1 MRHLLCAFIVIIVAF
16 TACDQGR
23 EMVAPVVQEIV
34 EDDTPVISIAEDTIV
49 YSQYDVNQDGMV
61 DNTDLTL
68 VSAAIG
74 QRQPAN
80 PRLDVDGSGTVD
92 GADIILVSNNFGE
105 LASDTAEVPGII
117 EPIEPTESTT
127 KPEIPE
133 ITFEN
138 ALNLMPGQ
146 YRLKPIGYSRSVG
159 GDTNS
164 VIVDFY
170 WGSVNLFGESVER
183 DDIPLDAPKI
193 HVAIILDP
201 KPYVFSID
209 GEPVFDYDLFTF
221 EIYDEIVVEIVSR
234 VGEEEKR
241 GGERGNRFPYKQVT
255 YKGIAIEN
263 LTHPDRKF
271 EYDE

>member
-1 MRHLLCAFIVIIVAF
+1 MRHLLCSFIVIIVAF

-34 EDDTPVISIAEDTIV
+34 ADDTPVVSIAEDTIV
-49 YSQYDVNQDGMV
+49 YSQYDVNQDGIV

-105 LASDTAEVPGII
+105 LASDTEQDLGII
-117 EPIEPTESTT
+117 ETIEPTVV

-138 ALNLMPGQ
+138 AEDLQPGT
-146 YRLKPIGYSRSVG
+146 YRIIPTTHWETFEAGA
-159 GDTNS
+159 DF
-164 VIVDFY
+164 IVSLE
-170 WGSVNLFGESVER
+170 WGSVDSSGFPIKGY
-183 DDIPLDAPKI
+183 PADAPKI
-193 HVAIILDP
+193 SISIGLSPYPFSEQLDG
-201 KPYVFSID
+201 KRTIEY
-209 GEPVFDYDLFTF
+209 EPEV
-221 EIYDEIVVEIVSR
+221 DEILVEIVKKLSQR
-234 VGEEEKR
+234 EDK
-241 GGERGNRFPYKQVT
+241 GGPRDNRYTVT
-255 YKGIAIEN
+255 YVVYEGKLLEN
-263 LTHPDRKF
+263 LTRPDRKI